1 MELFSIK
8 QYEVKSHETNAN
20 NEMKPYC
27 LLHDLEDVA
36 YTNAESLGWG
46 YSKTSTL
53 NYGWFL
59 IKYHLKFDSF
69 PKSLDKIQVKT
80 WAVKSKGV
88 YCRREFEVY
97 DANNNKIGVASTL
110 WVLVEL
116 GTKKILNP
124 YKELEFPDLKT
135 EHALETTFPKIEPLD
150 RIDISKEIEVTYD
163 DIDLNRH
170 VNNSNYLKFAINT
183 LSYDFLINN
192 TIREIEIYYKKEAR
206 FGDTILS
213 EVEFKD
219 DIKET
224 LHSIKNK
231 ETQEE
236 LASIKVLWKGK
247 EY

>member
-1 MELFSIK
+1 MALFSIK
-8 QYEVKSHETNAN
+8 QYEVKSSDTNAN
-20 NEMKPYC
+20 NEMKPYA
-27 LLHDLEDVA
+27 LLHALEDAA

-59 IKYHLKFDSF
+59 IKYHLRFESF
-69 PKSLDKIQVKT
+69 PKSLDVISIKT
-80 WAVKSKGV
+80 WAVRSKGV

-110 WVLVEL
+110 WVLVDLE
-116 GTKKILNP
+116 TKKILNP
-124 YKELEFPDLKT
+124 YKELDFPELKT
-135 EHALETTFPKIEPLD
+135 EHAIETTFPKIESLSS
-150 RIDISKEIEVTYD
+150 IDISKEIEITYD

-183 LSYDFLINN
+183 LSYDFLLSN
-192 TIREIEIYYKKEAR
+192 TIKEIEIYYKKEAKY
-206 FGDTILS
+206 GDVILS
-213 EVEFKD
+213 EAQFKE

-231 ETQEE
+231 ETGEE
-236 LASIKVLWKGK
+236 LASIKVLWKEK
-247 EY
+247 